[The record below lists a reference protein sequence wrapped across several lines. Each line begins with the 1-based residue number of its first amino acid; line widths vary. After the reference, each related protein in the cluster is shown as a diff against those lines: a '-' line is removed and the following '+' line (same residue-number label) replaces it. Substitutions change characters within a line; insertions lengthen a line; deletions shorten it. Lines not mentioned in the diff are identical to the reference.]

1 MKKYINRYNISMAL
15 AIIGT
20 ILSAI
25 GWVGLMRG
33 SQSAASFITFGILI
47 AMLAYVFGGLL
58 TALRMASSIAKWG
71 IFFDRFPFNLLN
83 MLASCDSCDEGQKT
97 VSKSLNQLRCF
108 EICENT
114 ELSQK
119 T

>member
-1 MKKYINRYNISMAL
+1 MSKRRITMKKYINRYNISMTL

-83 MLASCDSCDEGQKT
+83 MLASF
-97 VSKSLNQLRCF
+97 VLAILVFLCF
-108 EICENT
+108 PVIPVMKARK
-114 ELSQK
+114 QYQRV
-119 T
+119 